1 MAMNQMSTIECDRSP
16 NLGPTVF
23 VSVEVN
29 GVNTSA
35 LVDTGS
41 PATIISLEYILQILA
56 DQREQ
61 HVPLGQWKKQVLQR
75 FSAPDAALRSY
86 GGHRVDI
93 VSQIPVQLRLGTEC
107 MDAVVLV
114 QKRAPHKLLLGT
126 DTQPALGIALYSSPR
141 AQPVY
146 AKTEE
151 SASTKRRRATRR
163 KLQG

>member
-29 GVNTSA
+29 GVNTNA

-114 QKRAPHKLLLGT
+114 QKGP
-126 DTQPALGIALYSSPR
+126 TQATPRNGHPAGPGYCSSSPR

-146 AKTEE
+146 AQTEE
-151 SASTKRRRATRR
+151 SASTKRLRAARR